1 MQRNGILKLFLRILF
16 VALLGW
22 AVAIV
27 RTVRP
32 SGGWDEWSD
41 SDDEWTPQ
49 PVHEDEE
56 SDDEPAAA
64 RKPRSRRRLAASM
77 TFATLFFAGASFT
90 AGAGDMVAK
99 ALGPAECAALMQ
111 MTGEGED
118 VCASA
123 EQEEALAPMP
133 EFAPEASGTEEAQPT
148 ADPSAA
154 VSVEAEAEAA
164 ATEATPEGNR
174 EAVELPESEA
184 FEQATAPAG
193 AAEADESVAQDA
205 SEPLVLEPEPVAVP
219 AANAPKTR
227 HWVVRRA
234 HETKRAAPVVEDEG
248 GAATVWLNRALP
260 DPTPPA
266 KRLSPAFASKLQR
279 ISAVNGVHWSLVLGV
294 LRAEG
299 ARDRVP
305 ATVRELNAL
314 ASGLSKRGAAESE
327 WNAVLALSGRSTFAD
342 RAVALA
348 RYNRAVGL
356 RSLVDGLEKAKPR
369 LIAGLIADPRV
380 QIYGGGRDDLLADR
394 VDIRVVVMIQYLAE
408 SYGEVS
414 VSSLF
419 SGHRK
424 YARPGVVSAHIF
436 GQAVDISS
444 VGGISIYGNSGPG
457 GITEKAVR
465 SILMLPVEVQPRQ
478 VISLLGLGGASFP
491 LANHADHIHV
501 GY

>member
-1 MQRNGILKLFLRILF
+1 
-16 VALLGW
+16 
-22 AVAIV
+22 
-27 RTVRP
+27 
-32 SGGWDEWSD
+32 
-41 SDDEWTPQ
+41 
-49 PVHEDEE
+49 
-56 SDDEPAAA
+56 
-64 RKPRSRRRLAASM
+64 
-77 TFATLFFAGASFT
+77 
-90 AGAGDMVAK
+90 
-99 ALGPAECAALMQ
+99 

-123 EQEEALAPMP
+123 EQQEALAPMP
-133 EFAPEASGTEEAQPT
+133 EFAPEASGSEEAQPT
-148 ADPSAA
+148 VDPSAD
-154 VSVEAEAEAA
+154 VPVEAEAA
-164 ATEATPEGNR
+164 ATEAVPDD
-174 EAVELPESEA
+174 APALELPESEA
-184 FEQATAPAG
+184 FEQASAPATG
-193 AAEADESVAQDA
+193 APEADASAAQQA
-205 SEPLVLEPEPVAVP
+205 SEPLVLEPEPLAAP
-219 AANAPKTR
+219 AANTPKTR

-279 ISAVNGVHWSLVLGV
+279 ISAVNGLHWSLVLGV

-369 LIAGLIADPRV
+369 LIAGLLADPRV

-394 VDIRVVVMIQYLAE
+394 VDVRVVVMIQYLAE